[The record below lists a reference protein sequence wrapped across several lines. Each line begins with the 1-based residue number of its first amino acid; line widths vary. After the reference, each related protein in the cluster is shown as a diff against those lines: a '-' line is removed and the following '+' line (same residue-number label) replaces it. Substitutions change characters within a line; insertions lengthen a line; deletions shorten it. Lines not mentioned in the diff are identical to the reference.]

1 MTPNKEDYLKRIY
14 ELGETQSKITNKEIA
29 TQMHVS
35 APAVSEMIKK
45 MIGENWIAKEKSKG
59 YVITKKGMELVSS
72 LYRKHRLIELFLIKN
87 LGYTSKDV
95 HEEAEVLEHSVSDKF
110 IDRLEKTLGFP
121 QICPH
126 GGIIPRK
133 GQILNE
139 RYTKRLSEQSELGR
153 YYLKRYHDQPDLLN
167 YLEQN
172 GLQLSDCFELSK
184 IDHYTDTMSITTKH
198 GLLLLPKVITEQLFV
213 EKY

>member
-14 ELGETQSKITNKEIA
+14 ELGEGQSKINNKEIA
-29 TQMHVS
+29 AQMQVS

-45 MIGENWIAKEKSKG
+45 MRHENWITKEKSKG
-59 YVITKKGMELVSS
+59 YVITEKGMELVSS
-72 LYRKHRLIELFLIKN
+72 LYRKHRLIELFLIKD

-121 QICPH
+121 QTCPH
-126 GGIIPRK
+126 GGTIPRK
-133 GQILNE
+133 GEILEE
-139 RYTKRLSEQSELGR
+139 RYTERLRDQSELGR
-153 YYLKRYHDQPDLLN
+153 YTLRRYHDQLELLN

-172 GLQLSDCFELSK
+172 GLQLSDSFELNN
-184 IDHYTDTMSITTKH
+184 IDPYTDTMLITTKQ
-198 GLLLLPKVITEQLFV
+198 GLLVLPKIITEQLFV
-213 EKY
+213 EKC